1 MYRSRR
7 ELSNEKLLAKF
18 GFDPAENEPCKV
30 CPIELAGAWHRRRHG
45 ELPRAATRR
54 AAAEEAAAGA
64 GSRVSFDDR
73 ADGGRARG
81 SYRGDLDDSARWR
94 RSRASP
100 PPADAAGLD
109 DSLHSLGLDGSGH
122 SSGSGHSFGLDH
134 SGHSLGL
141 SGLAPDAMDASIH
154 APRHF
159 LFADLA
165 AGGEAD
171 DEPPSI

>member
-1 MYRSRR
+1 MRFA
-7 ELSNEKLLAKF
+7 LVLHF
-18 GFDPAENEPCKV
+18 F
-30 CPIELAGAWHRRRHG
+30 
-45 ELPRAATRR
+45 AAAACALRPVPVVQRR
-54 AAAEEAAAGA
+54 ALLGGGAAFVASGVRSCKTDA
-64 GSRVSFDDR
+64 
-73 ADGGRARG
+73 GRALHG
-81 SYRGDLDDSARWR
+81 VDAVETTQVATTARR
-94 RSRASP
+94 N
-100 PPADAAGLD
+100 ADAAGLD

>member
-1 MYRSRR
+1 MNRQTERYCTHASR
-7 ELSNEKLLAKF
+7 
-18 GFDPAENEPCKV
+18 
-30 CPIELAGAWHRRRHG
+30 W
-45 ELPRAATRR
+45 
-54 AAAEEAAAGA
+54 GA
-64 GSRVSFDDR
+64 G
-73 ADGGRARG
+73 
-81 SYRGDLDDSARWR
+81 
-94 RSRASP
+94 
-100 PPADAAGLD
+100 PACCVLVWGAGLD

-159 LFADLA
+159 LFADIA

>member
-1 MYRSRR
+1 MV
-7 ELSNEKLLAKF
+7 A
-18 GFDPAENEPCKV
+18 A
-30 CPIELAGAWHRRRHG
+30 AMRRRPDHTKAHPLRDDNWIPYARTQQT
-45 ELPRAATRR
+45 EENVLARYVRPLARATR
-54 AAAEEAAAGA
+54 
-64 GSRVSFDDR
+64 S
-73 ADGGRARG
+73 
-81 SYRGDLDDSARWR
+81 
-94 RSRASP
+94 
-100 PPADAAGLD
+100 ADAAGLD